1 VTEEDNMK
9 KCRSAYV
16 LKIFESYT
24 NNICKILV
32 MEYCNGASLEHYL
45 KRKGR
50 FQERNAIIILKE
62 IIFGLAVSIY

>member
-1 VTEEDNMK
+1 
-9 KCRSAYV
+9 
-16 LKIFESYT
+16 
-24 NNICKILV
+24 